1 MQIDISLGPKLEKIE
16 NMTEELSQEF
26 IESLQIS
33 PKTDA
38 EIKRFLVHQLDGD
51 PAEIVRTQ
59 ASQGKS
65 GLEQY
70 RCLAQLCD
78 PQQVGAT
85 GRTRNTCIRPSRPAL
100 YRHCPPALPS
110 GKIWNFAVML
120 EAAKRYLP
128 LSESWPFSR
137 CVRTTCMRSLWN
149 SRLWQPEL

>member
-1 MQIDISLGPKLEKIE
+1 MQIDMTLGPKLEKIE
-16 NMTEELSQEF
+16 NMTEELTQEF
-26 IESLQIS
+26 IESLGIS

-78 PQQVGAT
+78 PTAG
-85 GRTRNTCIRPSRPAL
+85 GRN
-100 YRHCPPALPS
+100 
-110 GKIWNFAVML
+110 
-120 EAAKRYLP
+120 
-128 LSESWPFSR
+128 
-137 CVRTTCMRSLWN
+137 
-149 SRLWQPEL
+149 